1 MKNLLLTFILVLMS
15 FMTFSQVPAN
25 IYISNQNEC
34 LYGLTNTY
42 VSEVGSGSMIPTS
55 IDSMQSQN
63 IHHYIIDAPVS
74 NNGVAFYPIT
84 VTVCLYVG
92 ATQEP
97 FPPQTPQCFTQT
109 TNFTIFINFVVD
121 CSVLELNEV
130 TVNKKEIVKVVDLMG
145 RETTIMFNQPMI
157 YVYSDGS
164 KEIMY
169 INE

>member
-1 MKNLLLTFILVLMS
+1 MS
-15 FMTFSQVPAN
+15 FMTFSQIPAN

-42 VSEVGSGSMIPTS
+42 VSQAASGSMILIS

-63 IHHYIIDAPVS
+63 VHHYIIDDTVS

-109 TNFTIFINFVVD
+109 TNFLISIHFVVD

-145 RETTIMFNQPMI
+145 KETTIMFNQPII

-164 KEIMY
+164 KEIKY

>member
-1 MKNLLLTFILVLMS
+1 MS
-15 FMTFSQVPAN
+15 FMTFSQIPAN

-42 VSEVGSGSMIPTS
+42 VSQAASGSMILMS

-63 IHHYIIDAPVS
+63 VHHYIIDDTVS

-92 ATQEP
+92 ATEEP

-109 TNFTIFINFVVD
+109 TNFLISIHFVVD

-145 RETTIMFNQPMI
+145 KETTIMFNQPII

>member
-1 MKNLLLTFILVLMS
+1 M
-15 FMTFSQVPAN
+15 
-25 IYISNQNEC
+25 
-34 LYGLTNTY
+34 
-42 VSEVGSGSMIPTS
+42 
-55 IDSMQSQN
+55 
-63 IHHYIIDAPVS
+63 
-74 NNGVAFYPIT
+74 
-84 VTVCLYVG
+84 TVCLYVG
-92 ATQEP
+92 ATEEP

-109 TNFTIFINFVVD
+109 TNFLISIHFVVD

-145 RETTIMFNQPMI
+145 KETTIMFNQPII